1 MSETIVTRRQVVRH
15 GMAVVS
21 VSAAPLLLRARS
33 ALAQTRGDAEVL
45 EAAIGME
52 QAAEFAYTAIADSG
66 KLGRLDPVARL
77 FAQQEQE
84 HAGALTRALRDR
96 GGSPPAKPTSA
107 EDVPGL
113 VEATGGSPREVMA
126 FAGELETAAVAA
138 YYNALAKLE
147 APELLSMAASI
158 MANEAQHLAVLRES
172 LGRVAVPDAF
182 VTGGLRPG
190 IA

>member
-1 MSETIVTRRQVVRH
+1 MSEKIVTRRQVVRH
-15 GMAVVS
+15 GIAVVS
-21 VSAAPLLLRARS
+21 VSAAPLPLRARS
-33 ALAQTRGDAEVL
+33 VLAQTRGDAEVL
-45 EAAIGME
+45 KAAIGME

-96 GGSPPAKPTSA
+96 GGSPPAKPMSA

-113 VEATGGSPREVMA
+113 VEATAGSAREVMA

-172 LGRVAVPDAF
+172 LGRVAVPEAF